1 MKRLLLTIVAIVAI
15 TLSAAAQGLQD
26 IQSTSWYGGPGK
38 SYIDRSTLNTR
49 AQNYHF
55 IINEKNSDIRLCIR
69 KDGKKAWYSFN
80 GGVHFMGLYDQSITQ
95 SEKKIID
102 KDKKKKKNSSLS
114 NSAKNANTISSSVRE
129 RHWPSLADIIICSY
143 QQKEVSL

>member
-1 MKRLLLTIVAIVAI
+1 MKRLLLTIVALVAI

-26 IQSTSWYGGPGK
+26 IQ
-38 SYIDRSTLNTR
+38 
-49 AQNYHF
+49 
-55 IINEKNSDIRLCIR
+55 SDIRLCIR

-102 KDKKKKKNSSLS
+102 KEKKKKKNSSLN
-114 NSAKNANTISSSVRE
+114 NSARNAKVNNN
-129 RHWPSLADIIICSY
+129 PFLDY
-143 QQKEVSL
+143 

>member
-1 MKRLLLTIVAIVAI
+1 MKRLLLTIVAFAAI

-49 AQNYHF
+49 AQRYNF
-55 IINEKNSDIRLCIR
+55 IINDKNSDIRLCIR

-80 GGVHFMGLYDQSITQ
+80 GGVHFMGYYDQSITQ

-102 KDKKKKKNSSLS
+102 KEKKKNKNSSLS
-114 NSAKNANTISSSVRE
+114 NSARNAKVNNN
-129 RHWPSLADIIICSY
+129 PFLDY
-143 QQKEVSL
+143 

>member
-1 MKRLLLTIVAIVAI
+1 MNLVAI

-49 AQNYHF
+49 AQRYNF
-55 IINEKNSDIRLCIR
+55 IINDKNSDIRLCIR

-80 GGVHFMGLYDQSITQ
+80 GGVHFMGYYDQSITQ

-102 KDKKKKKNSSLS
+102 KEKKKKKNSSLN
-114 NSAKNANTISSSVRE
+114 NSARNAKVNNN
-129 RHWPSLADIIICSY
+129 PFLDY
-143 QQKEVSL
+143 

>member
-1 MKRLLLTIVAIVAI
+1 MKLFDVYPLFDVNIVR
-15 TLSAAAQGLQD
+15 
-26 IQSTSWYGGPGK
+26 GK
-38 SYIDRSTLNTR
+38 GC
-49 AQNYHF
+49 HVW
-55 IINEKNSDIRLCIR
+55 
-69 KDGKKAWYSFN
+69 DGKKAWYSFN

-102 KDKKKKKNSSLS
+102 KEKKKNKNSSLS
-114 NSAKNANTISSSVRE
+114 NSARNANNTISSSVRE

>member
-1 MKRLLLTIVAIVAI
+1 MKKTLFMLVAFVAI

-114 NSAKNANTISSSVRE
+114 NSARNAKVNNN
-129 RHWPSLADIIICSY
+129 PFADY
-143 QQKEVSL
+143 

>member
-1 MKRLLLTIVAIVAI
+1 MLVAFAAL

-49 AQNYHF
+49 AQKYNF
-55 IINEKNSDIRLCIR
+55 IINDKNSDIRLCIR

-80 GGVHFMGLYDQSITQ
+80 GGVHFMGYYDQSITQ

-102 KDKKKKKNSSLS
+102 KEKKKKEELQPQQLCQ
-114 NSAKNANTISSSVRE
+114 E
-129 RHWPSLADIIICSY
+129 RKGE
-143 QQKEVSL
+143 QQPVPRLLKLKLIPYHHR